1 MSSITGLKKGTFTS
15 VDNQGEFRLGDT
27 LDSGIAGQA
36 LLSGGVQQPTSWGTP
51 AGTIANALTAG
62 ANVTYTSGNPTW
74 DGSIADTINSTDTN
88 TLYYAGAG
96 MGLAGVIF
104 NTDNDGTTINNS
116 GGTGTQNQ
124 VLKVPND
131 LTAGTNI
138 SYSVGT
144 TYDGSAAITINSTD
158 TTYSAGSGIDLTG
171 TTFSTDNDGTTI
183 NNSGG
188 TGTQNQ
194 VLKVPN
200 DLTAGANVS
209 FSVGTT
215 YNGSSAITINST
227 DTDTTYQGGANITID
242 TTTTPDTID
251 LDAALTG
258 MTGITY
264 TGAGGNNLTGGGGAG
279 GETIS
284 TYLDLTSNTNLF
296 PDLYPNSVKPY
307 LVFTSYDPAI
317 AASQSLT
324 TTSVQLF
331 SGGMSSSFVAL
342 GANVEV
348 ELKILSY
355 GGSSNRW
362 LYLTLLDGAGTT
374 EWTSSMGTGGG
385 YGTGT
390 RPTER
395 LVHYR
400 DETDSDYV
408 SMSWVLTGLT
418 PGNTYIVN
426 PGAKTNLTS
435 NYIYAGGSFPC
446 CVLRVIQI

>member
-1 MSSITGLKKGTFTS
+1 MSSITGLKRGTFTS
-15 VDNQGEFRLGDT
+15 VDNSGEFRLGDT
-27 LDSGIAGQA
+27 LDSGTAGQA

-62 ANVTYTSGNPTW
+62 TNVTYSSGNPTW
-74 DGSIADTINSTDTN
+74 DGSIADTINSTDTD

-96 MGLAGVIF
+96 LGLVGVIF

-131 LTAGTNI
+131 LTAGTN
-138 SYSVGT
+138 VT
-144 TYDGSAAITINSTD
+144 
-158 TTYSAGSGIDLTG
+158 
-171 TTFSTDNDGTTI
+171 
-183 NNSGG
+183 
-188 TGTQNQ
+188 
-194 VLKVPN
+194 
-200 DLTAGANVS
+200 

-227 DTDTTYQGGANITID
+227 DTDTTYQSGANINID
-242 TTTTPDTID
+242 VFTNPDTIN

-258 MTGITY
+258 MTGFTF
-264 TGAGGNNLTGGGGAG
+264 TGSGGNNLTGAG
-279 GETIS
+279 MPGSGTTC
-284 TYLDLTSNTNLF
+284 TYLDLSSATNIF

-317 AASQSLT
+317 SANQSLT
-324 TTSVQLF
+324 TSAVQLF
-331 SGGMSSSFVAL
+331 SGGLSSSFVAL

-348 ELKILSY
+348 ELKVMSY

-374 EWTSSMGTGGG
+374 EWTASMGTGGG

-390 RPTER
+390 RATER

-400 DETDSDYV
+400 DETDGQYQT
-408 SMSWVLTGLT
+408 MSWVLTGLT

-426 PGAKTNLTS
+426 PGAKTNITS
-435 NYIYAGGSFPC
+435 NYVYAGGTFPA
-446 CVLRVIQI
+446 CVFRVIQI

>member
-1 MSSITGLKKGTFTS
+1 MGSITGLKRGSFTS
-15 VDNQGEFRLGDT
+15 VDNSGEFRLDT
-27 LDSGIAGQA
+27 DLDPGTAGEVIV
-36 LLSGGVQQPTSWGTP
+36 SGGPDQPVAWGP
-51 AGTIANALTAG
+51 NGVAVPNALTMG
-62 ANVTYTSGNPTW
+62 TNVNLTSGNPSW
-74 DGSIADTINSTDTN
+74 DGALAETINSIDTDT
-88 TLYYAGAG
+88 TYSAGNG
-96 MGLAGVIF
+96 MDLTGTTF
-104 NTDNDGTTINNS
+104 STDNDGITINNT
-116 GGTGTQNQ
+116 GGGSFDQNQ

-131 LTAGTNI
+131 LTAGTNVAF
-138 SYSVGT
+138 SVGT
-144 TYDGSAAITINSTD
+144 TYNGDTAITINSTD
-158 TTYSAGSGIDLTG
+158 TTYYAGSGIELLGVPPVNIWTKNDL
-171 TTFSTDNDGTTI
+171 TTI
-183 NNSGG
+183 NNLGAG
-188 TGTQNQ
+188 NTNQ

-200 DLTAGANVS
+200 DLTIN
-209 FSVGTT
+209 GTIF
-215 YNGSSAITINST
+215 NGSVARNFTLAT
-227 DTDTTYQGGANITID
+227 TDTTYQGGDNITID

-264 TGAGGNNLTGGGGAG
+264 TGGGGNNLTGAG
-279 GETIS
+279 MPGTGTLC

-296 PDLYPNSVKPY
+296 PTLYPNSVSPY

-324 TTSVQLF
+324 TSSVQLF
-331 SGGMSSSFVAL
+331 SGGMSSSFVAR
-342 GANVEV
+342 GVNVEV

-362 LYLTLLDGAGTT
+362 LYLTILDGAGTT
-374 EWTSSMGTGGG
+374 EWSASMGTGGG

-426 PGAKTNLTS
+426 PGAKTNLTT
-435 NYIYAGGSFPC
+435 NYVYAGGSFPA
-446 CVLRVIQI
+446 CVFRVIQV